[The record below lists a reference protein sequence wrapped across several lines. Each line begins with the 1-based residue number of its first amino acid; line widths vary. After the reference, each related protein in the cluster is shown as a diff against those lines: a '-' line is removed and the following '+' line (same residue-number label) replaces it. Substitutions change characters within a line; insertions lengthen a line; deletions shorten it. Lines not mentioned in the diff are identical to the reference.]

1 MALVWYLGSLIMIH
15 ISVIRLANHAS
26 GLVDEMSQEVALD
39 ESQAITNGLDEGVVI
54 LDEDDQKVIYTNE
67 AAQAF
72 QVKT

>member
-1 MALVWYLGSLIMIH
+1 MIH

-26 GLVDEMSQEVALD
+26 GLVDEISQEEGEQRVALD

-54 LDEDDQKVIYTNE
+54 LDMDSYKVIYANE
-67 AAQAF
+67 AAQAC